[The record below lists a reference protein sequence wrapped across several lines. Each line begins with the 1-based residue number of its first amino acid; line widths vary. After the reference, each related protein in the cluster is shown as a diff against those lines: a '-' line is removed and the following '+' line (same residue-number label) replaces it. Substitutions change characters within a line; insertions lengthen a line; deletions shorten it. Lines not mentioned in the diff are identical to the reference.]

1 MKIIR
6 HILLSKGSTVYAI
19 SPMATVFYALK
30 LMAEKDVGALLVME
44 GEKILGI
51 FSERDYARRV
61 ILEGKS
67 SKEIYVEDVM
77 SGIVYYINPENT
89 IEECMA
95 VMTDKKVRHLPVLEN
110 DRLAG
115 IISIG
120 DVVKAIID
128 ERNLTIDQLV
138 NYIKGS

>member
-6 HILLSKGSTVYAI
+6 HILLSKGSTVYTI

-30 LMAEKDVGALLVME
+30 IMAEKDVGALLVME

-67 SKEIYVEDVM
+67 SKEIYVEEVM

-95 VMTDKKVRHLPVLEN
+95 VMTDKKVRHLPVLE
-110 DRLAG
+110 DDKLAG